1 MQTDFSILT
10 PDKVVVT
17 CRLGSVGS
25 RILAALLDFLIVG
38 ALLVLITILMALT
51 IQQYFPELAAGLQLL
66 ILSFGFVTY
75 FSLFEGLWNGQTPG
89 KRTARLR
96 VRMADGTPVTFSA
109 AVFRNML
116 RIADFFPILYIT
128 GLIAIFLNP
137 KSQRLGDLA
146 AGTIVVHEPAAIPQF
161 SPAPHKFGLHPF
173 EPHVGE
179 LRRMSQD
186 EYFAIKRL
194 CDRFPELGQTVQQKM
209 LRDIWNPFA
218 EKHEIKPLLNV
229 HPVYLMEAVIMSYG
243 RVHGLL

>member
-1 MQTDFSILT
+1 MIVCAVIVLVSILLSLT
-10 PDKVVVT
+10 LSQYAPNVSGGF
-17 CRLGSVGS
+17 LF
-25 RILAALLDFLIVG
+25 LL
-38 ALLVLITILMALT
+38 T
-51 IQQYFPELAAGLQLL
+51 
-66 ILSFGFVTY
+66 SFGFATY

-89 KRTARLR
+89 KRAARLR

-116 RIADFFPILYIT
+116 RIADFFPFLYIT

-194 CDRFPELGQTVQQKM
+194 CDRFPELGPTVQQKM